1 MFSRTIEKP
10 RTKNFQNFCSA
21 PFRYNTYFGL
31 LQITPQTL
39 FLKLSTLHDISKQI
53 IELLIYWNVNI
64 LGACPP
70 PPPGLTL
77 VFASIRSLSFL
88 PWRFSRKLKASTDR
102 FKDPDPPV
110 DILCQLLP
118 VLGQTPDCC
127 QHSVA
132 NAKYW
137 SLRLLCSVSSRSNK
151 VSGIILLIF
160 TLWLHQFTT
169 LRCCWNCCD

>member
-10 RTKNFQNFCSA
+10 RTKNFQNFCSS

-39 FLKLSTLHDISKQI
+39 FLKLSTAQRQQANYWI
-53 IELLIYWNVNI
+53 INLLKCQY
-64 LGACPP
+64 L

-160 TLWLHQFTT
+160 TLWLHHFTT